1 MTTETSA
8 SIRVFLIHGQR
19 CVLWGLE
26 RLIETQQPAMQV
38 AGTAQSCAEALGR
51 INDAAQDVILLDVDT
66 DDEDRLAAI
75 AELKARS
82 HAKILVLTGSRD
94 ELLHDDAV
102 LSGANGVVRKESPA
116 ETIVS
121 AIDKVHAGQLWLDR
135 AATGRIFGEL
145 SKLRSSQET
154 DPDQARIE
162 TLTAR
167 ERQIVTVAAD
177 HPGTNAKS
185 LAQMLGVSEHTLR
198 NHLTSIYEK
207 LGVPGRIALYA
218 FAQKHGLTST
228 SSSPRRPLRR
238 SFNPAAR
245 ANGAGPYGMSTDADS
260 DNGTRAMTLQRANS

>member
-1 MTTETSA
+1 MTTESRA
-8 SIRVFLIHGQR
+8 SIRVFLINGQR

-26 RLIETQQPAMQV
+26 RLIESQQPAMQV
-38 AGTAQSCAEALGR
+38 AGSAQSCAEALER
-51 INDAAQDVILLDVDT
+51 VHSATPDLILLDVDS

-75 AELKARS
+75 AELKART

-116 ETIVS
+116 QTIVS
-121 AIDKVHAGQLWLDR
+121 AIEKVHAGQLWLDR

-154 DPDQARIE
+154 DPEQARIE
-162 TLTAR
+162 TLTPR
-167 ERQIVTVAAD
+167 ERQIVTLAAD

-185 LAQMLGVSEHTLR
+185 LAQMLSVSEHTLR

-218 FAQKHGLTST
+218 FAQKHGLTSS

-238 SFNPAAR
+238 SFNPEAR
-245 ANGAGPYGMSTDADS
+245 ANGAGPYGMGVDAESEDS
-260 DNGTRAMTLQRANS
+260 RRAMGLQRASS